1 MHKPNLLNW
10 FFIRMTNGQPV
21 EENVVEGIL
30 TTIDEKGE
38 ILMDRMEIGLSGDAK
53 SAFGEYDMMIYGL
66 RSKVI
71 RIRKDERTGKILLV
85 TVTLNEYLLDRDAM
99 LEEKDARKRL
109 KKQEKERRALEKIE
123 TERQHSQSEL
133 SEAIAWT
140 TGLI

>member
-1 MHKPNLLNW
+1 MQKPNLLNW
-10 FFIRMTNGQPV
+10 FFIRMANGQPV
-21 EENVVEGIL
+21 EENVVESIL

-38 ILMDRMEIGLSGDAK
+38 ILMDKMEIGLSGDAK

-85 TVTLNEYLLDRDAM
+85 TATLNEYLLDREAM
-99 LEEKDARKRL
+99 LEEKDAKMRL
-109 KKQEKERRALEKIE
+109 EQQERERLELEKIE
-123 TERQHSQSEL
+123 KKQHSQSEL

-140 TGLI
+140 TALI